1 MSANPALSIVTLLE
15 PVRVKYLNESP
26 PDEYVPVAVFVKFAA
41 PGVPSPEEKGMN
53 VHTFDAVR
61 TRLPPF
67 DVSRVS
73 GVPLIVTSAAGVI
86 VTVPAPRFKRLNV
99 SPTFH
104 ATVACAGRVT
114 VTAAALDKVT
124 VLPLSVDA
132 NE

>member
-1 MSANPALSIVTLLE
+1 VTVLNVVLAEPPVFAIEDGVMGVRPPAE
-15 PVRVKYLNESP
+15 PPLGE
-26 PDEYVPVAVFVKFAA
+26 
-41 PGVPSPEEKGMN
+41 N
-53 VHTFDAVR
+53 VHVFDAVR
-61 TRLPPF
+61 TRLPPL
-67 DVSRVS
+67 DVAKVS
-73 GVPLIVTSAAGVI
+73 GVPLIVTPAAGVI

-114 VTAAALDKVT
+114 VTLAALDKVT

>member
-1 MSANPALSIVTLLE
+1 VPERKLT
-15 PVRVKYLNESP
+15 YLYEIP
-26 PDEYVPVAVFVKFAA
+26 PDEYVPVAAFVKFAA
-41 PGVPSPEEKGMN
+41 STPAEKGMN
-53 VHTFDAVR
+53 VQTLDAVR
-61 TRLPPF
+61 TRLPPL
-67 DVSRVS
+67 DVAKVS

-114 VTAAALDKVT
+114 VTAAALDRVI
-124 VLPLSVDA
+124 VRPLSVNA